1 MHKKMRNTR
10 QDTTD
15 TEYNPCNNFPIDQNM
30 IACTFPS
37 IPYGICAHMRF

>member
-15 TEYNPCNNFPIDQNM
+15 TEYNPCNNFHLDQSVH
-30 IACTFPS
+30 ACIYPNN
-37 IPYGICAHMRF
+37 PYGICAHMRF